1 MTNNKTALN
10 ILKTMTS
17 EGSKKGLDN
26 VSLSILATKLSIAKS
41 TIFSHFKSKNDI
53 IDEMYKYGKKLSSKN
68 KVTFSFEGESKD
80 VLIKVVDHWH
90 SIYSN
95 KTLFDFYR
103 IVEMQKF
110 IDPRAK
116 EISLAIDSMIVSQ
129 TRVVLEVLNE
139 TDRLNISELDLAIE
153 SFASTFIKY
162 LKNEL
167 FLENGDLI
175 WEEER
180 YVARFVKQYEKT
192 PQTEVS

>member
-1 MTNNKTALN
+1 MNNNKTALN
-10 ILKTMTS
+10 ILKTMIR
-17 EGSKKGLDN
+17 EGSIYGLDN
-26 VSLSILATKLSIAKS
+26 VSLSTIAKKLNIAKS
-41 TIFSHFKSKNDI
+41 SIFSHYKNKEKI
-53 IDEMYKYGKKLSSKN
+53 IDEMYIYGQKLSSKN
-68 KVTFSFEGESKD
+68 RVTFSFDGDSYD

-110 IDPRAK
+110 IDNRAK
-116 EISLAIDSMIVSQ
+116 EISIAIDAMIISQ
-129 TRVVLEVLNE
+129 TRIVLEVLNE
-139 TDRLNISELDLAIE
+139 TNRLNIEELDLAIE

-180 YVARFVKQYEKT
+180 YVARFVKLYKI
-192 PQTEVS
+192 S

>member
-10 ILKTMTS
+10 ILKTLIS
-17 EGSKKGLDN
+17 EGSKRGLDN
-26 VSLSILATKLSIAKS
+26 VSLSTIAEKLNIAKS
-41 TIFSHFKSKNDI
+41 TIFSHFKNKEDI
-53 IDEMYKYGKKLSSKN
+53 IDNMYKYGQKISSKN
-68 KVTFSFEGESKD
+68 KVNFSFDGNSNE

-95 KTLFDFYR
+95 KVLFDFYR

-110 IDPRAK
+110 IDERAK
-116 EISLAIDSMIVSQ
+116 EISLSIDSMIVSQ
-129 TRVVLEVLNE
+129 SRIVLEILNE
-139 TDRLNISELDLAIE
+139 TDRLNIAELDLAIE

-180 YVARFVKQYEKT
+180 FVARFVKQYEKKST
-192 PQTEVS
+192 SK

>member
-1 MTNNKTALN
+1 MNNNKTALN
-10 ILKTMTS
+10 LIKAFIT
-17 EGSKKGLDN
+17 EGSIKGLDN
-26 VSLSILATKLSIAKS
+26 VSLSNLATKLNIAKS
-41 TIFSHFKSKNDI
+41 SIFSHFKNKEELINQ
-53 IDEMYKYGKKLSSKN
+53 MYLYGRKLSARN
-68 KVTFSFEGESKD
+68 KVNFTFDGDSNE
-80 VLIKVVDHWH
+80 VLLSLVDHWH

-110 IDPRAK
+110 IDERAK
-116 EISLAIDSMIVSQ
+116 EISISIDSMIASQ
-129 TRVVLEVLNE
+129 TRIVLEVLNE
-139 TDRLNISELDLAIE
+139 TNRLEINELDLAIE

-180 YVARFVKQYEKT
+180 YINRFCKQYEI
-192 PQTEVS
+192 

>member
-1 MTNNKTALN
+1 MNNNKTALN
-10 ILKTMTS
+10 ILKTVIS
-17 EGSKKGLDN
+17 EGSIKGLDN
-26 VSLSILATKLSIAKS
+26 VSLSTIAKKLNIAKS
-41 TIFSHFKSKNDI
+41 SIFSHYKNKEKI
-53 IDEMYKYGKKLSSKN
+53 IDEMYIYGQKLSNKN
-68 KVTFSFEGESKD
+68 KVTFSFDGDSYD

-110 IDPRAK
+110 IDNRAK
-116 EISLAIDSMIVSQ
+116 EISIAIDAMIISQ
-129 TRVVLEVLNE
+129 TRIVLEVLNE
-139 TDRLNISELDLAIE
+139 TNRLNIEELDLAIE

-180 YVARFVKQYEKT
+180 YVARFVKLYKI
-192 PQTEVS
+192 S

>member
-1 MTNNKTALN
+1 MNNNKTALN
-10 ILKTMTS
+10 ILKTMIR
-17 EGSKKGLDN
+17 EGSIYGLDN
-26 VSLSILATKLSIAKS
+26 VSLSTIAKKLNIAKS
-41 TIFSHFKSKNDI
+41 SIFSHYKNKEKI
-53 IDEMYKYGKKLSSKN
+53 IDEMYIYGQKLSSKN
-68 KVTFSFEGESKD
+68 RVTFSFDGDSYD

-110 IDPRAK
+110 IDNRAK
-116 EISLAIDSMIVSQ
+116 EISIAIDAMIISQ
-129 TRVVLEVLNE
+129 TSIVLEILNE
-139 TDRLNISELDLAIE
+139 TNRLNIEELDLAIE

-180 YVARFVKQYEKT
+180 YVARFVKLYKI
-192 PQTEVS
+192 S